1 MVNRPNVCLI
11 VMDTARAQSALPTEN
26 PGVMPNLESFAY
38 EGSTFTNAITTAPW
52 TLPSHAS
59 IFTGQYTSDH
69 RTNAGSLSFDPEV
82 VPLAARLSED
92 GYETAAISN
101 NTWISPEFGFDTG
114 FNHFQRG
121 WKLTSEGVELTDIV
135 RNNDTRTGQ
144 LRAILSNLTLTDF
157 PATVVNALYNRF
169 YHKKYDYGAKL
180 TNYRTKE
187 FVSKTRDEP
196 HPFFLFLNY
205 LEPHLEYDPPKSYRY
220 EHKPKGA
227 SATDLDSVNQEQW
240 EYICGNVSMDDA
252 DFRALEALYEGEL
265 SYLDYRL
272 GNLFEWMEEEGV
284 LDETMIII
292 VGDHGEN
299 IGNHRLMDHQY
310 CLYDT
315 LLRVPLI
322 IRYPDSVPEDTTVQK
337 LVEARDIYPTVLD
350 ACGLN
355 APEKDEVSSHSLL
368 ECSPKNP
375 STTEGRDYAF
385 AEYLVPQPDIEQ
397 LKNRA
402 GSAERADHLDSLD
415 RSLRCIRTEDWKL
428 IKASDGRMELY
439 DLESDP
445 EESEDVKD
453 THPEVVSELSEVLNS
468 EFGLVKKWDREQ
480 FNEMSGSTRS
490 QLEDLGYI

>member
-11 VMDTARAQSALPTEN
+11 VMDTARAQSVLAGEN
-26 PGVMPNLESFAY
+26 PGVMPNLESFASD
-38 EGSTFTNAITTAPW
+38 GLTFTNAITTAPW

-59 IFTGQYTSDH
+59 MFTGQYTSDH

-82 VPLAARLSED
+82 APLASCLRED
-92 GYETAAISN
+92 GYKTAAISN
-101 NTWISPEFGFDTG
+101 NTWISPEFGFDSG
-114 FNHFQRG
+114 FDHFQRG
-121 WKLTSEGVELTDIV
+121 WKLSSEGVELTDIV
-135 RNNDTRTGQ
+135 RDYDTRTGQ
-144 LRAILSNLTLTDF
+144 LRAILSKLTVTDM
-157 PATVVNALYNRF
+157 PATVANIIHSRF

-180 TNYRTKE
+180 TNYRAKK
-187 FVSKTRDEP
+187 FISDIRDES

-205 LEPHLEYDPPKSYRY
+205 LEPHLEYNPPKSYRY
-220 EHKPKGA
+220 EHQPTDMSA
-227 SATDLDSVNQEQW
+227 SDLDSVNQEQW
-240 EYICGNVSMDDA
+240 EYICGNVDMDNA

-272 GNLFEWMEEEGV
+272 GNLFEWMQEEGV
-284 LDETMIII
+284 LNETLVII

-299 IGNHRLMDHQY
+299 IGDHGLMDHQY

-322 IRYPDSVPEDTTVQK
+322 IRYPDSIPEDTTVQK

-350 ACGLN
+350 ACGLEM
-355 APEKDEVSSHSLL
+355 PEEDGISSHSLL
-368 ECSPKNP
+368 ASSPETS
-375 STTEGRDYAF
+375 STAGGRDYTF

-397 LKNRA
+397 LKSRTD
-402 GSAERADHLDSLD
+402 STEQADHLDSFD
-415 RSLRCIRTEDWKL
+415 RSLRCVRTEDWKL
-428 IKASDGRMELY
+428 IRASDGQEELY

-453 THPEVVSELSEVLNS
+453 THPEVVSELSEVLES
-468 EFGLVKKWDREQ
+468 EFDPIKEWSKERFD
-480 FNEMSGSTRS
+480 EMSGSTRS

>member
-1 MVNRPNVCLI
+1 MINKPNVCLI
-11 VMDTARAQSALPTEN
+11 VIDTARAQSALPTEN

-69 RTNAGSLSFDPEV
+69 QTNASSLSFNPKV
-82 VPLAARLSED
+82 APLAARLSED
-92 GYETAAISN
+92 GYQTAAISN

-121 WKLTSEGVELTDIV
+121 WKLASEGVELTDIV
-135 RNNDTRTGQ
+135 RDNDTRTGQ
-144 LRAILSNLTLTDF
+144 LRAILSNLTLTDL
-157 PATVVNALYNRF
+157 PPTVVNILYNRF

-180 TNYRTKE
+180 TNYRAKK
-187 FVSKTRDEP
+187 FVSKMRNESN
-196 HPFFLFLNY
+196 PFFLFLNY

-220 EHKPKGA
+220 EHQPTDA
-227 SATDLDSVNQEQW
+227 SVTDLDSVNQEQW
-240 EYICGNVSMDDA
+240 AYICGNVSMDDA

-272 GNLFEWMEEEGV
+272 RNLFDWMEEESI
-284 LDETMIII
+284 LDETLIII

-299 IGNHRLMDHQY
+299 IGDHGLMDHQY

-337 LVEARDIYPTVLD
+337 LVEARDIYPTILD
-350 ACGLN
+350 ACGLDT
-355 APEKDEVSSHSLL
+355 PEKDGVSSHSLL
-368 ECSPKNP
+368 EYSPESP
-375 STTEGRDYAF
+375 STVNGRDHAF
-385 AEYLVPQPDIEQ
+385 AEYLVPQPDIDQ
-397 LKNRA
+397 LKSRTD
-402 GSAERADHLDSLD
+402 SVERADYLDSLD
-415 RSLRCIRTEDWKL
+415 CSLRCVRTENWKL
-428 IKASDGRMELY
+428 IKISDGRIELY

-445 EESEDVKD
+445 EESEDIKD
-453 THPEVVSELSEVLNS
+453 THPEVVSELSEVLNY
-468 EFGLVKKWDREQ
+468 EFGPMKKWSKEQ

-490 QLEDLGYI
+490 QLKDLGYI